1 MGDKNA
7 THPIVTAE
15 DPVLAAHEAAE
26 WDDEPYTEEER
37 AAVEEARSQ
46 ILRGEY
52 DSLENVRRRLLGD
65 DVSVSVEPR

>member
-1 MGDKNA
+1 MAERKPWQLE
-7 THPIVTAE
+7 TPIE

-26 WDDEPYTEEER
+26 WDDEPFTDEER
-37 AAVEEARSQ
+37 AAVEEARGQ

-65 DVSVSVEPR
+65 DLPVMVEPR